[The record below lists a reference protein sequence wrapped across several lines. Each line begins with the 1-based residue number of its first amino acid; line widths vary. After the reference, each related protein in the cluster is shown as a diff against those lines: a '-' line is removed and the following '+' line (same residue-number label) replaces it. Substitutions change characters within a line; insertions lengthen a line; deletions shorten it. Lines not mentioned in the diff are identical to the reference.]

1 MRIFSRSYKH
11 WCIAVVF
18 YSVSALVAHATIGVA
33 LQMQSGNPSSAISDA
48 NNHGHY
54 LIQRAQ
60 YAMDYNDTTRE
71 PNWVSWD
78 LTSGDVGSSGRSS
91 YSIDS
96 TLPSGFTRVET
107 SDYSGSGYD
116 RGHMCPSGDRTI
128 TAADNS
134 VVFYMSNMIP
144 QASDNNQG
152 VWENFE
158 TECRSL
164 ASQGNELLIICGPSG
179 FGGSSIPS
187 GVAIA
192 NYTWKI
198 AIVVPPGSGTALSRI
213 TSTTRVIALKI
224 PNTAGVRSTPWRN
237 FVTNVAQIE
246 ADTGYTFF
254 SAFDPNVRSVLRM
267 IVDGAPNHFPAITA
281 QPIPQNALVG
291 GSAVFSV
298 AADAKGYPPLSYQW
312 RKDSTAIPGAT
323 NAMLVLVDLRET
335 DAGSYDVVVANAGGS
350 ITSTSAD
357 LIVSDP
363 SQSQERSEQIR
374 TRRDLS
380 DGGFGM

>member
-1 MRIFSRSYKH
+1 MRIFSSFHRR
-11 WCIAVVF
+11 WCIAVVS
-18 YSVSALVAHATIGVA
+18 YSVSALVAQATIGVA
-33 LQMQSGNPSSAISDA
+33 LQMQSGNPSGAISDS

-54 LIQRAQ
+54 LIQRDQ

-96 TLPSGFTRVET
+96 TLPSSFTRVET

-179 FGGSSIPS
+179 FGGS
-187 GVAIA
+187 
-192 NYTWKI
+192 
-198 AIVVPPGSGTALSRI
+198 PPEAR
-213 TSTTRVIALKI
+213 
-224 PNTAGVRSTPWRN
+224 RN
-237 FVTNVAQIE
+237 
-246 ADTGYTFF
+246 
-254 SAFDPNVRSVLRM
+254 
-267 IVDGAPNHFPAITA
+267 
-281 QPIPQNALVG
+281 
-291 GSAVFSV
+291 
-298 AADAKGYPPLSYQW
+298 
-312 RKDSTAIPGAT
+312 
-323 NAMLVLVDLRET
+323 
-335 DAGSYDVVVANAGGS
+335 
-350 ITSTSAD
+350 
-357 LIVSDP
+357 
-363 SQSQERSEQIR
+363 SE
-374 TRRDLS
+374 
-380 DGGFGM
+380 FE